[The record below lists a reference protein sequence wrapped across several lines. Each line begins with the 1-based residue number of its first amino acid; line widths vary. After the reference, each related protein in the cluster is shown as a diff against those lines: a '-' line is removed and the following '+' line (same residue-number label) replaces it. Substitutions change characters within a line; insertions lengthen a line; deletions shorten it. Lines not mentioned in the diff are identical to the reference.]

1 MLLYS
6 YGRFVL
12 GVYRKFARVVLGEE
26 GLYGAPELRLTAAVM
41 VVAVLHAVI
50 CKFTVD
56 GLINGRTDDPVIAL
70 KRDILAGKNVWVPR
84 LFERPF

>member
-26 GLYGAPELRLTAAVM
+26 GLYGASELQVTTAVM
-41 VVAVLHAVI
+41 VVAVLQSFAHLRS
-50 CKFTVD
+50 T
-56 GLINGRTDDPVIAL
+56 GL
-70 KRDILAGKNVWVPR
+70 
-84 LFERPF
+84 